1 MRRHLQSP
9 YARGFTL
16 LELAI
21 VMFIMGL
28 VMLIAMPYFG
38 GFQGSQLK
46 SEARRLASRTNY
58 LYEEA
63 GAQKVL
69 LRLTFDLDHNG
80 YWITRMD
87 PIAPRPRFVPE
98 TGPAGRPV
106 MLSGN
111 VHLRDVWVE
120 GIGALRRGT
129 ISSQFYPGG
138 TADEALIHLA
148 DDAGTVFT
156 LAINPYNGRAAIA
169 RGDLSREAM
178 AALPS

>member
-1 MRRHLQSP
+1 MCGRLQLR

-16 LELAI
+16 LELTV

-28 VMLIAMPYFG
+28 ILFIAMPHLG
-38 GFQGSQLK
+38 GLQNSQLR
-46 SEARRLASRTNY
+46 SEARRLAGCSNY

-69 LRLTFDLDHNG
+69 LRLTFDLDRNQ
-80 YWITRMD
+80 YSVARMD
-87 PIAPRPRFVPE
+87 PLAPRPRYVPE
-98 TGPAGRPV
+98 TGPAGRAVSLPA
-106 MLSGN
+106 S

-120 GIGALRRGT
+120 GIGDLRRGT
-129 ISSQFYPGG
+129 ISSQYYPGG
-138 TADEALIHLA
+138 TADAALIHLA
-148 DDAGTVFT
+148 DNAGGIIT